1 VNDAGFPDV
10 TRGFTFLKTNTTKI
24 LNVCVNDLANVLIST
39 SHYGMRAT
47 ETGQT
52 LYKTMNI
59 KKLIIYLLVKRF
71 E

>member
-10 TRGFTFLKTNTTKI
+10 IRGFAFWRQNITQI
-24 LNVCVNDLANVLIST
+24 YNVCVNDLANALTST

-52 LYKTMNI
+52 LYRTMNI
-59 KKLIIYLLVKRF
+59 KKLLIYVNVI
-71 E
+71 